1 MIDIEG
7 GTQAVGCAAEMV
19 TLAVWGTGR
28 VSSNAGAADF
38 YDHTD
43 VFRAAAALTRERGAS
58 VVGILIGSSRVRMCH
73 VPNGCDPSVWMA
85 LSGGHWRVIAND
97 SRIVSLPSTAGPVS
111 SPCFP
116 AIQLDGLPRSKTH
129 GSCASIILVTVAH
142 DAPKSTSDTILPPLP
157 PPPHPP
163 HPPPPP
169 PHPPSPLLPLA
180 RIIGHRGSGK
190 SKQLHVVWESGH
202 AIQSAVLGV
211 GSAGDDV
218 DKWYVKT

>member
-19 TLAVWGTGR
+19 TLAVWGIGR
-28 VSSNAGAADF
+28 ARSVATAADF

-43 VFRAAAALTRERGAS
+43 VFRAAAALTRERAAS
-58 VVGILIGSSRVRMCH
+58 RVGILIGSSSVRMCH
-73 VPNGCDPSVWMA
+73 VPDGCDPSVWMA

-97 SRIVSLPSTAGPVS
+97 SRIVSLPSTADPVL

-129 GSCASIILVTVAH
+129 GSCASIIFVTVAH
-142 DAPKSTSDTILPPLP
+142 DAAKSTSDTILPTLS
-157 PPPHPP
+157 PPH
-163 HPPPPP
+163 HS
-169 PHPPSPLLPLA
+169 PSPPLSLA
-180 RIIGHRGSGK
+180 RIIAHRGSGK

-202 AIQSAVLGV
+202 AIQSAVLDV

-218 DKWYVKT
+218 DKWYVKTQHFGLL